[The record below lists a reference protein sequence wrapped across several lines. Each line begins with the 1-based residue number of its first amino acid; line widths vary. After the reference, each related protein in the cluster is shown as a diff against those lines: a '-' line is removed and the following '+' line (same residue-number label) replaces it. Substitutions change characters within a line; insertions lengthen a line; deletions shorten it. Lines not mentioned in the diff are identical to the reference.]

1 MRECN
6 FCVSTHKNDWNI
18 TKIFSV
24 KLGEMKTLQK
34 LRKRQN
40 GVNIVSLA
48 LGKKDIAE
56 DEALVVRDDKALTSQ
71 KSYTV
76 L

>member
-1 MRECN
+1 
-6 FCVSTHKNDWNI
+6 
-18 TKIFSV
+18 
-24 KLGEMKTLQK
+24 MKTLQK

-56 DEALVVRDDKALTSQ
+56 DEALVVREDKALTSR

>member
-1 MRECN
+1 
-6 FCVSTHKNDWNI
+6 
-18 TKIFSV
+18 
-24 KLGEMKTLQK
+24 LQK

-56 DEALVVRDDKALTSQ
+56 DEALVVRDDKALTSH

>member
-1 MRECN
+1 
-6 FCVSTHKNDWNI
+6 
-18 TKIFSV
+18 
-24 KLGEMKTLQK
+24 MKTLQK

-40 GVNIVSLA
+40 GVSIVSLA

-56 DEALVVRDDKALTSQ
+56 DEALVVRDDKAVTNY
-71 KSYTV
+71 KPNTV

>member
-1 MRECN
+1 
-6 FCVSTHKNDWNI
+6 
-18 TKIFSV
+18 
-24 KLGEMKTLQK
+24 MKTLQK

-48 LGKKDIAE
+48 LGKQDIAE
-56 DEALVVRDDKALTSQ
+56 DEALVVRVDKALTSH

>member
-1 MRECN
+1 
-6 FCVSTHKNDWNI
+6 
-18 TKIFSV
+18 
-24 KLGEMKTLQK
+24 MKTLQK

-40 GVNIVSLA
+40 GVSIVSLA

-56 DEALVVRDDKALTSQ
+56 DEALVVRDDKSVSSH

>member
-1 MRECN
+1 
-6 FCVSTHKNDWNI
+6 
-18 TKIFSV
+18 
-24 KLGEMKTLQK
+24 MKTLQK

-56 DEALVVRDDKALTSQ
+56 DEALVVRDDKALTSH
-71 KSYTV
+71 KWYTV

>member
-1 MRECN
+1 
-6 FCVSTHKNDWNI
+6 
-18 TKIFSV
+18 
-24 KLGEMKTLQK
+24 MKTLQK

-56 DEALVVRDDKALTSQ
+56 DEALVVRDDKALTSHR
-71 KSYTV
+71 SYTS

>member
-1 MRECN
+1 
-6 FCVSTHKNDWNI
+6 
-18 TKIFSV
+18 
-24 KLGEMKTLQK
+24 MKTLQK

-48 LGKKDIAE
+48 LGKKVVAE
-56 DEALVVRDDKALTSQ
+56 DEALVVRDDKVVTIHMSC
-71 KSYTV
+71 TV

>member
-1 MRECN
+1 
-6 FCVSTHKNDWNI
+6 
-18 TKIFSV
+18 
-24 KLGEMKTLQK
+24 MKTLQK

-48 LGKKDIAE
+48 LGKKVIAE
-56 DEALVVRDDKALTSQ
+56 DEALVVRDDKVVTINMSCTL
-71 KSYTV
+71 

>member
-1 MRECN
+1 
-6 FCVSTHKNDWNI
+6 
-18 TKIFSV
+18 
-24 KLGEMKTLQK
+24 MKTLQK

-56 DEALVVRDDKALTSQ
+56 DEALVVRDDKALTSH
-71 KSYTV
+71 KSCTV

>member
-1 MRECN
+1 
-6 FCVSTHKNDWNI
+6 
-18 TKIFSV
+18 
-24 KLGEMKTLQK
+24 MKTLQK